1 MGQPA
6 CIDDRALDRLRRQG
20 GPVLVRE
27 IVKIFLEDA
36 PLRLRDGRAGAA
48 ARNLDATRRAAHS
61 LKSTAGALGAIELK
75 SLSERIETL
84 AAGED
89 GAAVVALLDRWDAAF
104 ADAAR
109 HLSAI
114 AAIDDAPADDTAGGP
129 ASGANGA
136 ANGTANG
143 SANGAMP
150 GRPV

>member
-36 PLRLRDGRAGAA
+36 PVRLRDGRAGVA

-61 LKSTAGALGAIELK
+61 LKSTAGALGAVELK
-75 SLSERIETL
+75 SISDRIEQL

-89 GAAVVALLDRWDAAF
+89 ASAVAALLDQWDSAF
-104 ADAAR
+104 AEAAR
-109 HLSAI
+109 HLSAM
-114 AAIDDAPADDTAGGP
+114 
-129 ASGANGA
+129 ASGGD
-136 ANGTANG
+136 G
-143 SANGAMP
+143 SKH
-150 GRPV
+150 GRTGGRA